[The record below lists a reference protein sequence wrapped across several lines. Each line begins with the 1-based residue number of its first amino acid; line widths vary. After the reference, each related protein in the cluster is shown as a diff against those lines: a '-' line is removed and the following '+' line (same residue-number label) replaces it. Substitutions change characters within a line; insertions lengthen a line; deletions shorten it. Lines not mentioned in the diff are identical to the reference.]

1 MLSVAALRGSVSGWG
16 AALRKIF
23 VLEDDP
29 TVRRMLTIILSD
41 AGYETVCFVDSTAL
55 FAALRN
61 EAPAC
66 ILLDVNLPDE
76 SGLDVLKRVRAE
88 GFAYMVLMISGYG
101 TIDIAL
107 DAIRSGAADFIQKP
121 FKARELV
128 DRIETALA
136 QRVAIKIA
144 SSDGDLRLNLPDLPA
159 LTKRERDVLRLMLFG
174 KSNKEISRLYGLSP
188 RTIEDHRSNIKK
200 KTGAKNVIDLA
211 RSTIGSRL
219 FDHLVTEATKFHAQ
233 MPANDQ
239 HNPPEATDRA

>member
-1 MLSVAALRGSVSGWG
+1 MLS
-16 AALRKIF
+16 
-23 VLEDDP
+23 
-29 TVRRMLTIILSD
+29 IILSN
-41 AGYETVCFVDSTAL
+41 AGYETVCFVDGAAL
-55 FAALRN
+55 FAALRKEN
-61 EAPAC
+61 PAC

-76 SGLDVLKRVRAE
+76 SGLDVLKRVRIE
-88 GFAYMVLMISGYG
+88 GFASTVLMISAYG

-107 DAIRSGAADFIQKP
+107 EAVRHGAADFIQKP

-128 DRIETALA
+128 DRIEQALA
-136 QRVAIKIA
+136 QRAAVNIS
-144 SSDGDLRLNLPDLPA
+144 SSDGELRLNLPDLPA

-219 FDHLVTEATKFHAQ
+219 FDHLVSEATKLNNVEGLAGGQ
-233 MPANDQ
+233 AY
-239 HNPPEATDRA
+239 ATNRD